1 MMRRLPKNPH
11 REWLQSTATATAYI
25 LLAVGCYANVAV
37 ADEKVQLLPSI
48 GSSRHRLSIHRKKS
62 ERHRHAT
69 PPEVVHFHSSVS
81 QDEVVDGPTVRRHRH
96 LARGQKKKN
105 KRYNRIKVRT
115 NNKEES
121 SGMKRDAKQRI
132 RNHIDK
138 KKKKK
143 KKEREDDGAEK
154 DKRKKEKTNK
164 TKEGVV
170 KRKKKNNVENKR
182 DKKKKSD
189 GKDGLLHKNN
199 GDNSSWDDW
208 GHADDEDWK

>member
-25 LLAVGCYANVAV
+25 LLVVGYYANVAV

-62 ERHRHAT
+62 ERHRHAI
-69 PPEVVHFHSSVS
+69 PPEVVHFHSPVS
-81 QDEVVDGPTVRRHRH
+81 QDEVVDGPTVRRRH

-105 KRYNRIKVRT
+105 KRHNRIIVRT

-121 SGMKRDAKQRI
+121 SRMKRGDTKQRI

-138 KKKKK
+138 KKKK
-143 KKEREDDGAEK
+143 EQEDDEAEK

-170 KRKKKNNVENKR
+170 KRKKKNNVQNKH
-182 DKKKKSD
+182 DKKKKKSD

-199 GDNSSWDDW
+199 GDISSWDDW
-208 GHADDEDWK
+208 